1 MPAAGTLPAA
11 FGRASEGAER
21 PGRAVLADFLHKVL
35 KLAALRLADLCD
47 RLDFEP
53 LDRHDVLMQVG
64 LLHSPA
70 HSLVCLLSGTR
81 PCFTMWAC
89 CECSTRPC
97 HLAAAAQLR
106 TGSARQS
113 TQWSYMTRPY
123 AAASQTPLGSSQT

>member
-11 FGRASEGAER
+11 FGRAGEGAER

-64 LLHSPA
+64 I
-70 HSLVCLLSGTR
+70 G
-81 PCFTMWAC
+81 
-89 CECSTRPC
+89 
-97 HLAAAAQLR
+97 
-106 TGSARQS
+106 
-113 TQWSYMTRPY
+113 
-123 AAASQTPLGSSQT
+123 